1 MRCKGA
7 ELEVDWY
14 DPCQRE
20 RMGEGLRRL
29 AAACGELG
37 KVPGPQERAKGI
49 CLAALEFFEEAF
61 GEGAARAVFGDRCGP
76 LDCLEALG
84 QLGVEL
90 GREGSRMLE
99 RRARYLP
106 EEAFSAG
113 EAG

>member
-7 ELEVDWY
+7 ELEADWY

-37 KVPGPQERAKGI
+37 KVPGSQERAEGI

-76 LDCLEALG
+76 LDCLEALA
-84 QLGVEL
+84 QLGIEL
-90 GREGSRMLE
+90 GREGSRLRE

-106 EEAFSAG
+106 KEAFSAG